1 MAKRQEPPQPCT
13 VEELLRR
20 IGEVSPSDQWF
31 ELWVPEY
38 LTLAGQPIDH
48 RAVIALVVGR
58 AREVS
63 EDFVPCGFT
72 GLPGGRLYRF
82 EQWPDVESSPAADRG
97 HL

>member
-1 MAKRQEPPQPCT
+1 MGKRQEPPQPCT

-20 IGEVSPSDQWF
+20 IGDVSPSNERF

-48 RAVIALVVGR
+48 RAAIALVMGR

-63 EDFVPCGFT
+63 EDFVPVGFT
-72 GLPGGRLYRF
+72 RLPGGRLYSF
-82 EQWPDVESSPAADRG
+82 ER
-97 HL
+97 